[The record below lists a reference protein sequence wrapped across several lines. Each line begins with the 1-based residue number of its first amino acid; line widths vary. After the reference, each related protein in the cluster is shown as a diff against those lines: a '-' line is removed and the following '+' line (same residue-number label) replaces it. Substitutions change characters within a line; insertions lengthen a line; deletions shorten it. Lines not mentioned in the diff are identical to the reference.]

1 MDKPKRVLQI
11 LASTM
16 RAGVE
21 MTVMNLYREI
31 DRDHLQFDFIV
42 HDLGQDDFGD
52 EIAQMGGRV
61 FRVPLLSQ
69 AGVPQFVQMVYKIIR
84 QNGPYIAIHAHTD
97 YQGGFSAM
105 AAKKAGVPI
114 RICHAHTNFTTLH
127 APLLTAKRRL
137 GRLVI
142 GRYATQRCACSQNAA
157 IAQYGRHAVRKGLV
171 QIVHNSID
179 LSGFI
184 TCPAQTRKELQKRCL
199 ADEQTRLIGYVG
211 RFNPEKNPSFI
222 LDMANE
228 AKQRGLNDRFVF
240 VGTGVMLEELKNK
253 RQALGLEETAFFLG
267 TRNDVPALMQ
277 CFDLLVIP
285 SFAEG
290 FSLVAAEAQ
299 AAGTPVL
306 AASCVPRE
314 ADMGLGLLHWM
325 DLKAGA
331 AAFVDQAEAIM
342 HSAIRPDPGT
352 RISALKT
359 RGFDSKTNFGITMNL
374 YGLDQPTS

>member
-1 MDKPKRVLQI
+1 MDKPKRVLHI

-21 MTVMNLYREI
+21 MTIMNLYREI
-31 DRDHLQFDFIV
+31 DRDNLQFDFIV
-42 HDLGQDDFGD
+42 HDLGQDDFGE

-69 AGVPQFVQMVYKIIR
+69 AGVPQFVQMVYKIIK

-105 AAKKAGVPI
+105 AAKKAGIPV
-114 RICHAHTNFTTLH
+114 RICHAHTNSTTLH
-127 APLLTAKRRL
+127 SLALTVKRRL
-137 GRLVI
+137 GRIII
-142 GRYATQRCACSQNAA
+142 GRYATQRCACSLNAA
-157 IAQYGRHAVRKGLV
+157 MAQFGRRTVRKGRV
-171 QIVHNSID
+171 KIVYNSID
-179 LSGFI
+179 LSGFVS
-184 TCPAQTRKELQKRCL
+184 CPAQTKKDLQKLCL

-222 LDMANE
+222 LDMASE
-228 AKQRGLNDRFVF
+228 TKKRGLNHRFVF
-240 VGTGVMLEELKNK
+240 AGTGVMLEELMKK
-253 RQALGLEETAFFLG
+253 RQVMGLEETAFFLG

-306 AASCVPRE
+306 AASCVPCE
-314 ADMGLGLLHWM
+314 ADMGLGLMYWM

-331 AAFVDQAEAIM
+331 SAFVDQAEAIIRN
-342 HSAIRPDPGT
+342 ATRPDPDT
-352 RISALKT
+352 RISALKS
-359 RGFDSKTNFGITMNL
+359 RGFDAKTNVGIIMDL